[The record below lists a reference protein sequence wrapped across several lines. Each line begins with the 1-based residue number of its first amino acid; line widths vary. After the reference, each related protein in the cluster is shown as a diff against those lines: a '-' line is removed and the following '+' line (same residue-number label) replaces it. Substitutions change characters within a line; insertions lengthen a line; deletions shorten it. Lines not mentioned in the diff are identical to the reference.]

1 VKTARELI
9 RRHAAMGAAVI
20 VSSHQPNLLLT
31 VRTIHL
37 DDGQVADP

>member
-1 VKTARELI
+1 
-9 RRHAAMGAAVI
+9 VI

-37 DDGQVADP
+37 DDGQVVDP